1 MHSGALLN
9 ADVSRHNQH
18 MPRSRVQLELY
29 EPIGPYSHAVVAG
42 GQILISGT
50 AGIDPNTGAL
60 AGEDA
65 YAQTRQVLRNIQS
78 ILGAAGATLDDI
90 VYLQVNLLN
99 MADFSEMNR
108 AYAEFFAEPYPAR
121 TVIGISALPKP
132 GALLTMNAVAV
143 RGNG

>member
-1 MHSGALLN
+1 
-9 ADVSRHNQH
+9 
-18 MPRSRVQLELY
+18 MPRSRVEVELY

-42 GQILISGT
+42 GQLFISGT
-50 AGIDPNTGAL
+50 AGVDPNTRAL

-90 VYLQVNLLN
+90 THIQVNLLN
-99 MADFSEMNR
+99 IADFSEMNR

-121 TVIGISALPKP
+121 TVLGVSALPKP
-132 GALLTMNAVAV
+132 GALLSMNAVAV
-143 RGNG
+143 LRNGRKERCVQLP